1 MNQST
6 RIKKL
11 EEYNVLDTLPEKEF
25 DDIVDIA
32 SAICNAPISLITLLD
47 SQRQWFKARRGFDK
61 QETPIEQ
68 AFCFYAIQ
76 RPQEVMVVPDSWK
89 DDRFN
94 ENVLAHAENPVR
106 FYAGAPLVTNDGVA
120 LGTLCV
126 IDSQPRQFTEE
137 QQRILKILAARVIK
151 QLDLRRDNI
160 AQRKKAES
168 ATLSEQVILQRLL
181 EVQRL
186 AEIGSWDW
194 NLSTNELYWSPEM
207 YRLFGLNADNQITV
221 KFDQWQNMVHPDDFP
236 LIKNAL
242 NIALKTGESATVE
255 YRVKKLNGEI
265 VWLMGGGKVSKE
277 ANNNTQHLMG
287 TALNITAR
295 KNAEQNKE
303 HYTIALEE
311 MLFAISHKFR
321 KPVANIFGLVNVL
334 SNPAITP
341 EKIHECVPYLKGFAD
356 EIDSYIRELNSFV
369 EQKQTHMSENDK

>member
-1 MNQST
+1 
-6 RIKKL
+6 
-11 EEYNVLDTLPEKEF
+11 
-25 DDIVDIA
+25 
-32 SAICNAPISLITLLD
+32 
-47 SQRQWFKARRGFDK
+47 
-61 QETPIEQ
+61 
-68 AFCFYAIQ
+68 
-76 RPQEVMVVPDSWK
+76 
-89 DDRFN
+89 
-94 ENVLAHAENPVR
+94 
-106 FYAGAPLVTNDGVA
+106 
-120 LGTLCV
+120 
-126 IDSQPRQFTEE
+126 
-137 QQRILKILAARVIK
+137 
-151 QLDLRRDNI
+151 
-160 AQRKKAES
+160 
-168 ATLSEQVILQRLL
+168 
-181 EVQRL
+181 
-186 AEIGSWDW
+186 
-194 NLSTNELYWSPEM
+194 
-207 YRLFGLNADNQITV
+207 DNQITV